1 MRKFFFLLLFAMYVC
16 IANAQGIY
24 TKVTK
29 YDKFDDVEWTKN
41 VKTLITQTD
50 TAFIFETKGSA
61 PEIYRYIDTE
71 LFAVHYGRRDSL
83 TNLVA
88 DIWGY
93 ESQYITITDNVK
105 KEVSDEFV
113 AEWNS
118 LPDSLKTENNRSL
131 TIALLLMRKA
141 DVLPTITVRTVSKYK
156 FSYEYQTDLI
166 WIKFEDGSRIIYE
179 KD

>member
-1 MRKFFFLLLFAMYVC
+1 M
-16 IANAQGIY
+16 
-24 TKVTK
+24 KVK
-29 YDKFDDVEWTKN
+29 VN
-41 VKTLITQTD
+41 
-50 TAFIFETKGSA
+50 
-61 PEIYRYIDTE
+61 
-71 LFAVHYGRRDSL
+71 
-83 TNLVA
+83 
-88 DIWGY
+88 
-93 ESQYITITDNVK
+93 ITDNVK

-156 FSYEYQTDLI
+156 LSYAYQTDLI

-179 KD
+179 KDS